1 MHEFNVEELQN
12 KLNDLE
18 IQAKKHKIIRD
29 EYNGQVIS
37 SKRERDE
44 LTKRKKNVYDQ
55 IESSRADREKH
66 NKLVRDAKERRNTAN
81 KNFNTERQSDNP
93 DEKELKRMSEISD
106 AVHQEVVEYAQAAQ
120 AAHDLM
126 GELSSEVKDMNN
138 DHQTV
143 HTNFVESKKKADESH
158 QSFHSCIRS
167 KNAINLILQQISTD
181 EEGESKEVE
190 SINEEIEKIEPL
202 TQEQI
207 EKLQDVVIGF
217 YDEKTERDAESITSI
232 CVEGAIVN
240 VEIGNK
246 KSIGRLIGKR
256 GLLVK
261 EIEQKLK
268 SEFGIEKIKIIGEG
282 YQGKQSNSTRSTNKK
297 LKYICPICDEE
308 FSKLA
313 SLRTHKINTGHG
325 AYTCDDCSIIL
336 PEEQD
341 KEGHTGITGHNNFS
355 GDYVDQKSITE

>member
-44 LTKRKKNVYDQ
+44 LTKRKKNVYEQ
-55 IESSRADREKH
+55 IESSRADREKY
-66 NKLVRDAKERRNTAN
+66 NKLVRDAKNRRNTAN
-81 KNFNTERQSDNP
+81 NNFNAERESDNP
-93 DEKELKRMSEISD
+93 DEKELKRMREISD
-106 AVHQEVVEYAQAAQ
+106 SVHQEVVEYAQAAQ

-138 DHQTV
+138 DHQTA
-143 HTNFVESKKKADESH
+143 HTNFVEAKKNGDESH
-158 QSFHSCIRS
+158 QSYIDCS
-167 KNAINLILQQISTD
+167 KSKRAINLILQQILTD
-181 EEGESKEVE
+181 DEGESSK
-190 SINEEIEKIEPL
+190 EEIEEFEPL

-207 EKLQDVVIGF
+207 EKSQDVVIGF

-282 YQGKQSNSTRSTNKK
+282 YQGKQSKSTRSTNKK

-313 SLRTHKINTGHG
+313 SVRTHKINTGHG
-325 AYTCDDCSIIL
+325 AYTCDDCSIVL